1 MVAETRIDAQ
11 TKPCDRRNRQARV
24 TSKQEV
30 MPARSPVLGK
40 EITPD
45 FLEKIRV
52 RRKDGVV
59 GVEFHAPRQV
69 RFILVPFVPVGE
81 QGRLQHTE
89 GTSLIHLLFLSIPT
103 APTKTQ

>member
-1 MVAETRIDAQ
+1 
-11 TKPCDRRNRQARV
+11 
-24 TSKQEV
+24 

-103 APTKTQ
+103 AHTKVFIFNLLGRRRDAKWNTVSA